1 MGANLSQSWP
11 FSLCAWIRRFVWYLK
26 WHYLCIWARSKYPLT
41 DKATWI
47 YSGIIHFAVK
57 WWFENYVIMEDKA
70 SAAPLLALCREFCC
84 FFVPS
89 GGHSLWNWCL
99 GNVREHGAAGASTG
113 VHTCGVFLAAKFSF
127 CILYDWRS
135 SWEQMKE
142 NSHLIFP
149 KSNFPSQSLSVFHF
163 DLLGILWKNYFLKKI
178 CIFYERKLLSSL
190 CFTVGVTRP
199 ENVVFPS
206 VLHQLEMEKTRIET
220 VSHCQN

>member
-26 WHYLCIWARSKYPLT
+26 WHYLHIWTRSKYPLT

-113 VHTCGVFLAAKFSF
+113 VHTCGVFLAAKFSVF
-127 CILYDWRS
+127 LYIIWLKKQLGTDERKFSFDFPQKQFSKSVFVSFSFWFVGHPL
-135 SWEQMKE
+135 EKLLFKENLHFFMKE
-142 NSHLIFP
+142 NY
-149 KSNFPSQSLSVFHF
+149 SVHF
-163 DLLGILWKNYFLKKI
+163 A
-178 CIFYERKLLSSL
+178 S
-190 CFTVGVTRP
+190 
-199 ENVVFPS
+199 
-206 VLHQLEMEKTRIET
+206 QLELQGQKMLFFHQFSI
-220 VSHCQN
+220 S